1 MKRKKNR
8 GVEFLWGTII
18 LLLICAIPFFAST
31 KGMLELKLNQLHN
44 SFFDIL
50 FLSLTQLGDGII
62 FVPFVILFLFW
73 KTSFS
78 IFLILCGLFN
88 TILVGIGKRLL
99 FPGSPRP
106 AEFFKGMDFYQIPG
120 VDLHH
125 WNSFPSGHTTTAF
138 SICFAFAIIY
148 SKYPKIQRLML
159 ILAIGI
165 GLSRVYLMQHFF
177 GDIWMGAALGLVAT
191 LAAREVT
198 LRYFSGRK
206 FKKPFIKT
214 KPATIHSRRK
224 RIILQQKL
232 AG

>member
-8 GVEFLWGTII
+8 GLEFLWGAIV
-18 LLLICAIPFFAST
+18 LLLLCSIPVFAT
-31 KGMLELKLNQLHN
+31 PKGFLELQFNQFHN
-44 SFFDIL
+44 SFSDIV
-50 FLSLTQLGDGII
+50 FLALTQLGDGII

-88 TILVGIGKRLL
+88 TILVSLGKKLL
-99 FPGSPRP
+99 FPGFPRP
-106 AEFFKGMDFYQIPG
+106 AEFFKGVDFYQVPG
-120 VDLHH
+120 VNLYH

-138 SICFAFAIIY
+138 SICFAFSIIF
-148 SKYPKIQRLML
+148 SKHPKIQRMML

-198 LRYFSGRK
+198 LRYFSGK
-206 FKKPFIKT
+206 KLKKPFIKT
-214 KPATIHSRRK
+214 KPASILSLRK